1 MMNKPIIKENFLS
14 NASPPWQKL
23 PGRIKRK
30 EKKKVYNKESEF
42 NGNTYFKLQIVDEE
56 LKEKEIF
63 VYPNIAKKKIF
74 SDITNNIH
82 IDNWYF
88 FFCQK
93 KGKRLILY
101 YFTQSSYRYF
111 CLSNIWRWI
120 LKKVN

>member
-1 MMNKPIIKENFLS
+1 MMNKPITKEIFFS
-14 NASPPWQKL
+14 NSSPPLQKL
-23 PGRIKRK
+23 SGRITRK
-30 EKKKVYNKESEF
+30 EKKKVYNKESDF
-42 NGNTYFKLQIVDEE
+42 NGNIYFKLQIVDEE

-93 KGKRLILY
+93 KG
-101 YFTQSSYRYF
+101 
-111 CLSNIWRWI
+111 NRWI
-120 LKKVN
+120 LHNWQELGQ